1 MVEGV
6 QGVEGP
12 SFIPE
17 IITKK
22 NDLFPS
28 SLIKIELIR
37 ITKKMNQHS
46 NLQTHSKKLSIQKN
60 AIKVIFIAHHLLLNP

>member
-22 NDLFPS
+22 NDLVPS

-37 ITKKMNQHS
+37 ITKINESTFKLIQ
-46 NLQTHSKKLSIQKN
+46 KKLSVQKN